1 MSYQVLARKW
11 RPNNFSELVGQEHV
25 VAAISN
31 ALDNDRLHHAYL
43 FTGTRGVGKTTIA
56 RIFSKSLNCELG
68 MGSKPCGKCSTCVEI
83 EQGNFV
89 DLLEI
94 DAASRTK
101 VEDTRELLDN
111 VQYRPSRGRYKVYL
125 IDEVHMLSKHSFNA
139 LLKTLEE
146 PPPHVKFLLATTD
159 PQKLPITILSR
170 CLQFNLKALSR
181 AQIAQQLQHVFA
193 QEQLQNA
200 PEALAQIA
208 RAAQGSMRDALSLS
222 DQAIAQG
229 NGNVSLSIVTDMLGL
244 MDKTQ
249 VLKLLNAVLN
259 KQNESVFEL
268 VDFMSEQAVD
278 YSQVLNELMSLL
290 HQVALT
296 QFVPDA
302 CKLETISARAIY
314 QLAKNALPEHIQL
327 LYQIAL
333 QGKRDMPFA
342 ADARTGLEMTLLRM
356 LAFSPVQVNTSVE
369 ELVAMTPS
377 SAPSSG
383 PSSAPL
389 PMRDKH
395 DLVTP
400 TDDTP
405 VESKETVVAAMAQA
419 EEAPQAPIAT
429 EIDNTQ
435 RVAAPKDAP
444 STASDSTSNNDF
456 TNDSDFTAR
465 QNTQPLEVMGSKSER
480 ADNAATQNQV
490 EGAAAVEKTLA
501 DETSA
506 QPFDDD
512 EYHSAQMQD
521 MEAQQAGILQEA
533 EYFIQPQTQQPHDTN
548 TAVDHQQ
555 EVHQQDASKPQSQST
570 ESLLALRRKLT
581 QATEDEQENVPSVKK
596 SEGGYDA
603 SQFLPGGSGPGVEPM
618 AGAIP
623 RNQPVTKPASAES
636 PSSPESLPEPSSPE
650 QYSPEQATPYTYSA
664 QADAPYPNDAD
675 VPNANQ
681 AELGEAPPW
690 ATDDANNQTSLNEFN
705 DINDINEVTVNEV
718 TGGDVSVNELSHE
731 ALALDEVT
739 VPVDAQEDIAENQQE
754 IENTVFDPTAHLAQ
768 DLECEVDYEVPA
780 FLESGEKVTIAP
792 QLDKW
797 SALIT
802 QMQVAALTKQL
813 ALHSEFTQD
822 GDKVVLNLVQTKEH
836 LNTDS
841 AKEQLQ
847 RALSDVLQQQITLE
861 VHVGDAINTPF
872 ALQQSINRV
881 RFEYAK
887 QVVETNESICMFK
900 DMFNA
905 QVLNDSIKAR

>member
-68 MGSKPCGKCSTCVEI
+68 IGSKPCGQCSTCIEI

-111 VQYRPSRGRYKVYL
+111 VQYRPTRGRYKVYL

-181 AQIAQQLQHVFA
+181 AQIGLQLQHVFA
-193 QEQLQNA
+193 QEHIANE
-200 PEALAQIA
+200 PEALAQLA

-259 KQNESVFEL
+259 KQNEMVFEL
-268 VDFMSEQAVD
+268 VELMSEQAAD

-290 HQVALT
+290 HQIALT

-314 QLAKNALPEHIQL
+314 QLAKKSVAEHIQL

-333 QGKRDMPFA
+333 QGKRDLPFA
-342 ADARTGLEMTLLRM
+342 ADAKTGLEMTLLRM
-356 LAFSPVQVNTSVE
+356 LAFSPVQANTSID
-369 ELVAMTPS
+369 ELIAMTPS
-377 SAPSSG
+377 PAIIQSESTVDSTDLSSVGAPESD
-383 PSSAPL
+383 APL
-389 PMRDKH
+389 SLTEVTQSTEQTVSEVSGGENIGTNEATAEIQSSSLQKT
-395 DLVTP
+395 DL
-400 TDDTP
+400 
-405 VESKETVVAAMAQA
+405 
-419 EEAPQAPIAT
+419 
-429 EIDNTQ
+429 
-435 RVAAPKDAP
+435 
-444 STASDSTSNNDF
+444 
-456 TNDSDFTAR
+456 TNDTFSELTQIIEPEQANTA
-465 QNTQPLEVMGSKSER
+465 NHH
-480 ADNAATQNQV
+480 
-490 EGAAAVEKTLA
+490 
-501 DETSA
+501 
-506 QPFDDD
+506 FDD
-512 EYHSAQMQD
+512 EQYHSAQMQEL
-521 MEAQQAGILQEA
+521 EAQQHGIMQEA
-533 EYFIQPQTQQPHDTN
+533 EHFIQSQNTDQYHDDEALSAHHEPAINIAPTDTQSPP
-548 TAVDHQQ
+548 
-555 EVHQQDASKPQSQST
+555 ELQSQST
-570 ESLLALRRKLT
+570 ESLLALRRKLA
-581 QATEDEQENVPSVKK
+581 QAAADEEDNAPSVKK

-603 SQFLPGGSGPGVEPM
+603 SQFLPGGSGPGIEPM
-618 AGAIP
+618 QGALPRVKAQVQSEVSNAPSTANIAHPDIP
-623 RNQPVTKPASAES
+623 IHEHNETFVGIEDSAPAVDE
-636 PSSPESLPEPSSPE
+636 
-650 QYSPEQATPYTYSA
+650 T
-664 QADAPYPNDAD
+664 
-675 VPNANQ
+675 
-681 AELGEAPPW
+681 PPW
-690 ATDDANNQTSLNEFN
+690 ATD
-705 DINDINEVTVNEV
+705 EVT
-718 TGGDVSVNELSHE
+718 
-731 ALALDEVT
+731 LDEINIS
-739 VPVDAQEDIAENQQE
+739 VDEQEVISGTEEDIENA
-754 IENTVFDPTAHLAQ
+754 IFDPTAHLAQ
-768 DLECEVDYEVPA
+768 DLECEVNYDVPA
-780 FLESGEKVTIAP
+780 FLASGEKVTIAP

-813 ALHSEFTQD
+813 ALHSEFSREDNT
-822 GDKVVLNLVQTKEH
+822 VVLHLVQSKEH
-836 LNTDS
+836 LNTAS
-841 AKEQLQ
+841 AREQLQ
-847 RALSDVLQQQITLE
+847 QALSDVLQQAITLE
-861 VHVGDAINTPF
+861 VSVGEAVNTPF

-887 QVVETNESICMFK
+887 QIVETDDAICMFK

-905 QVLNDSIKAR
+905 QVLIDSIKAR

>member
-181 AQIAQQLQHVFA
+181 AQIAQQLQHVFT
-193 QEQLQNA
+193 QEQLQNE

-259 KQNESVFEL
+259 KQNEWVFEL

-290 HQVALT
+290 HQIALT

-327 LYQIAL
+327 LYQVAL

-377 SAPSSG
+377 PAPSSA

-389 PMRDKH
+389 PVQDKH
-395 DLVTP
+395 DPATP

-405 VESKETVVAAMAQA
+405 VESTETVVASPAQA
-419 EEAPQAPIAT
+419 EEIPQAPAIAT
-429 EIDNTQ
+429 EVDNKQ
-435 RVAAPKDAP
+435 RAAAPQDSS
-444 STASDSTSNNDF
+444 STQNDLTSN
-456 TNDSDFTAR
+456 SDFTAR
-465 QNTQPLEVMGSKSER
+465 QNSLTPQTMGSQSTQ
-480 ADNAATQNQV
+480 ADNTAVQNQV
-490 EGAAAVEKTLA
+490 EHVAVVEQKQA
-501 DETSA
+501 DEVST

-533 EYFIQPQTQQPHDTN
+533 EYFIQPQDQQAYDTN
-548 TAVDHQQ
+548 TAVDYQQ
-555 EVHQQDASKPQSQST
+555 EAPRQQVPKAQSQST

-581 QATEDEQENVPSVKK
+581 QAAEEEQENAPSVKK

-623 RNQPVTKPASAES
+623 RNQQASQAASAEK
-636 PSSPESLPEPSSPE
+636 PSSSESLPKQPSPE
-650 QYSPEQATPYTYSA
+650 QYSPEKSAPFAYSA

-675 VPNANQ
+675 VPNANY
-681 AELGEAPPW
+681 AEPGEAPPW
-690 ATDDANNQTSLNEFN
+690 ATDDASHQASLD
-705 DINDINEVTVNEV
+705 DINGIDEVTVNEATV
-718 TGGDVSVNELSHE
+718 GEVPVNELSHE
-731 ALALDEVT
+731 ALALDEVM
-739 VPVDAQEDIAENQQE
+739 VPVDAQEEISENQQE

-813 ALHSEFTQD
+813 ALHSEFTRD

-836 LNTDS
+836 LNTES

-847 RALSDVLQQQITLE
+847 RALSDVLQQQITLD

>member
-68 MGSKPCGKCSTCVEI
+68 MGSKPCGQCSTCVEI

-111 VQYRPSRGRYKVYL
+111 VQYRPTRGRYKVYL

-181 AQIAQQLQHVFA
+181 AQIAQQLKHVFN
-193 QEQLQNA
+193 QEQLENE
-200 PEALAQIA
+200 PEALAQLA

-259 KQNESVFEL
+259 KQNDLVFEL
-268 VDFMSEQAVD
+268 VELMSEQAVD

-314 QLAKNALPEHIQL
+314 QLAKNAVPEHIQL
-327 LYQIAL
+327 LYQITL

-356 LAFSPVQVNTSVE
+356 LAFSPVQSNTSIE

-377 SAPSSG
+377 PSAQPAPTQQTKPAPEQQAQSESSETAQIASTVTLDAV
-383 PSSAPL
+383 PEKTEQEPQVAEITPEAASSQLTAAPL
-389 PMRDKH
+389 TQTATAH
-395 DLVTP
+395 TQ
-400 TDDTP
+400 T
-405 VESKETVVAAMAQA
+405 AA
-419 EEAPQAPIAT
+419 APQAQEASQPSSI
-429 EIDNTQ
+429 TQ
-435 RVAAPKDAP
+435 SDVTPYHQTPTRETRETREQPRD
-444 STASDSTSNNDF
+444 TASPD
-456 TNDSDFTAR
+456 AGR
-465 QNTQPLEVMGSKSER
+465 EQNLP
-480 ADNAATQNQV
+480 
-490 EGAAAVEKTLA
+490 A
-501 DETSA
+501 DEASA
-506 QPFDDD
+506 QQFDDD
-512 EYHSAQMQD
+512 EYYSAQMQD
-521 MEAQQAGILQEA
+521 MEAQQADILQEA
-533 EYFIQPQTQQPHDTN
+533 AHFIQPEYAQQTSDAPGEHSQTQN
-548 TAVDHQQ
+548 
-555 EVHQQDASKPQSQST
+555 ASKPQSQTT

-581 QATEDEQENVPSVKK
+581 QAATDEEENAPSVKK
-596 SEGGYDA
+596 SEGGYDT

-618 AGAIP
+618 AGAVP
-623 RNQPVTKPASAES
+623 RKQSTPEQPATTGVQNAPQPAVHDTSSADDALTQDELNQD
-636 PSSPESLPEPSSPE
+636 LPRENVAVVNSEYENTQNAFEPSLNNT
-650 QYSPEQATPYTYSA
+650 A
-664 QADAPYPNDAD
+664 
-675 VPNANQ
+675 NA
-681 AELGEAPPW
+681 EEAPPW
-690 ATDDANNQTSLNEFN
+690 ASDDAYNGNAAQD
-705 DINDINEVTVNEV
+705 DIARGETTLDAVT
-718 TGGDVSVNELSHE
+718 
-731 ALALDEVT
+731 A
-739 VPVDAQEDIAENQQE
+739 PVDEQENFSNNEQA

-768 DLECEVDYEVPA
+768 DLECEVNYDVPA

-813 ALHSEFTQD
+813 ALHSEFTRE
-822 GDKVVLNLVQTKEH
+822 GDKVILNLVQSKEH
-836 LNTDS
+836 LNTES

-847 RALSDVLQQQITLE
+847 YALSEVLQQDIKLE

-881 RFEYAK
+881 RLEHAK
-887 QVVETNESICMFK
+887 QVVETNEAIGMFK

-905 QVLNDSIKAR
+905 QVLTDSIKAR

>member
-68 MGSKPCGKCSTCVEI
+68 MGSKPCGQCSTCVEI

-111 VQYRPSRGRYKVYL
+111 VQYRPTRGRYKVYL

-181 AQIAQQLQHVFA
+181 AQIAQQLKHVFN
-193 QEQLQNA
+193 QEQLENE
-200 PEALAQIA
+200 PEALAQLA

-259 KQNESVFEL
+259 KQNDLVFEL
-268 VDFMSEQAVD
+268 VELMSEQAVD

-314 QLAKNALPEHIQL
+314 QLAKNAVPEHIQL
-327 LYQIAL
+327 LYQIIL

-356 LAFSPVQVNTSVE
+356 LAFSPVQANTSIE

-377 SAPSSG
+377 PSVQPEQEQQAQDREAPLAPSENTQLASTVTMDSALEKAEQEPQVGKITPEAAHSG
-383 PSSAPL
+383 SATDTQTNAAFQPSAAPQQTSAVQSDITP
-389 PMRDKH
+389 PHQGSSVEISDEQ
-395 DLVTP
+395 DLISADRPANAGPEQNQP
-400 TDDTP
+400 TD
-405 VESKETVVAAMAQA
+405 
-419 EEAPQAPIAT
+419 EA
-429 EIDNTQ
+429 
-435 RVAAPKDAP
+435 
-444 STASDSTSNNDF
+444 
-456 TNDSDFTAR
+456 
-465 QNTQPLEVMGSKSER
+465 
-480 ADNAATQNQV
+480 
-490 EGAAAVEKTLA
+490 
-501 DETSA
+501 SA
-506 QPFDDD
+506 QQLDD
-512 EYHSAQMQD
+512 EYYSAQMQE
-521 MEAQQAGILQEA
+521 MEAQQADILQEA
-533 EYFIQPQTQQPHDTN
+533 EHYIQREYTEQARDGHVEKSHTQS
-548 TAVDHQQ
+548 
-555 EVHQQDASKPQSQST
+555 ASKPQSQTT

-581 QATEDEQENVPSVKK
+581 QTATDEEENAPSVKK
-596 SEGGYDA
+596 SEGGYDT

-618 AGAIP
+618 PGAVP
-623 RNQPVTKPASAES
+623 RKQSTTEPPVTTVAQNVPQPAAHDTSSTDDALTQDELNQDLPRENVAGGNSEYEKTQNTFEPNLNNTANAE
-636 PSSPESLPEPSSPE
+636 
-650 QYSPEQATPYTYSA
+650 
-664 QADAPYPNDAD
+664 
-675 VPNANQ
+675 
-681 AELGEAPPW
+681 EAPPW
-690 ATDDANNQTSLNEFN
+690 ATDDAYNGN
-705 DINDINEVTVNEV
+705 
-718 TGGDVSVNELSHE
+718 
-731 ALALDEVT
+731 A
-739 VPVDAQEDIAENQQE
+739 AQDDIARGETTLDAVTPPIDEQENFSDNEQA

-768 DLECEVDYEVPA
+768 DLECEVNYDVPA

-813 ALHSEFTQD
+813 ALHSEFTRE
-822 GDKVVLNLVQTKEH
+822 GDKVILNLVQSKEH
-836 LNTDS
+836 LNTES

-847 RALSDVLQQQITLE
+847 HALSDVLQQDIQLE

-881 RFEYAK
+881 RLEHAK
-887 QVVETNESICMFK
+887 QVVETNEAIGMFK

-905 QVLNDSIKAR
+905 QVLTDSIKAR

>member
-68 MGSKPCGKCSTCVEI
+68 MGSKPCGQCSTCVEI

-111 VQYRPSRGRYKVYL
+111 VQYRPTRGRYKVYL

-181 AQIAQQLQHVFA
+181 AQIAQQLKHVFN
-193 QEQLQNA
+193 QEQLENE
-200 PEALAQIA
+200 PEALAQLA

-259 KQNESVFEL
+259 KQNDVVFEL
-268 VDFMSEQAVD
+268 VELMSEQAVD

-314 QLAKNALPEHIQL
+314 QLAKNAVPEHIQL
-327 LYQIAL
+327 LYQITL

-356 LAFSPVQVNTSVE
+356 LAFSPVQNNTSIE

-377 SAPSSG
+377 PSAQLAPVQQTQHTKKSQSEPSENAQMTSTITTDAAYEKTEHERQVAEIT
-383 PSSAPL
+383 PEATSSQLTAAPQQS
-389 PMRDKH
+389 PAAQSDGTPPYQTPTREMREMRDEPRNNE
-395 DLVTP
+395 P
-400 TDDTP
+400 TDSGR
-405 VESKETVVAAMAQA
+405 E
-419 EEAPQAPIAT
+419 
-429 EIDNTQ
+429 
-435 RVAAPKDAP
+435 
-444 STASDSTSNNDF
+444 
-456 TNDSDFTAR
+456 
-465 QNTQPLEVMGSKSER
+465 QNLP
-480 ADNAATQNQV
+480 
-490 EGAAAVEKTLA
+490 A
-501 DETSA
+501 DEASV
-506 QPFDDD
+506 QQLDDD
-512 EYHSAQMQD
+512 EYYSAQMQT
-521 MEAQQAGILQEA
+521 MEAQQADILQEA
-533 EYFIQPQTQQPHDTN
+533 AHFIQPEFAQQTSDVHDEQSQAQN
-548 TAVDHQQ
+548 
-555 EVHQQDASKPQSQST
+555 ASKPQSQTT

-581 QATEDEQENVPSVKK
+581 QTATDEEENAPSVKK
-596 SEGGYDA
+596 SECGYDT

-618 AGAIP
+618 AGAVP
-623 RNQPVTKPASAES
+623 RKQST
-636 PSSPESLPEPSSPE
+636 PE
-650 QYSPEQATPYTYSA
+650 QSATTVAQNSPQPAAHDTSSTDDALTQDELNQDLPRENVAAVSSEYENTQSA
-664 QADAPYPNDAD
+664 FKPNLNNTA
-675 VPNANQ
+675 NA
-681 AELGEAPPW
+681 EEAPPW
-690 ATDDANNQTSLNEFN
+690 ASDDAYNGNAAQDDFPRGETTLDAVTASVDEQENFSNNEQ
-705 DINDINEVTVNEV
+705 
-718 TGGDVSVNELSHE
+718 
-731 ALALDEVT
+731 A
-739 VPVDAQEDIAENQQE
+739 

-768 DLECEVDYEVPA
+768 DLECEVNYDVPA

-813 ALHSEFTQD
+813 ALHSEFTRE
-822 GDKVVLNLVQTKEH
+822 GDKVILNLVQSKEH
-836 LNTDS
+836 LNTES

-847 RALSDVLQQQITLE
+847 YALSEVLQQDIKLE

-881 RFEYAK
+881 RLEHAK
-887 QVVETNESICMFK
+887 QVVETNEAIGMFK

-905 QVLNDSIKAR
+905 QVLTDSIKAR